1 MELTNIAKDL
11 FASWL
16 SLRKNFKSDKF
27 LEELTFNEIRV
38 CKLLVNEE
46 MVQVKEISEVLS
58 ISRPALNAILNKL
71 EDKELIERVRMKNDR
86 KAVYIKLSDKTY
98 DIYIQE
104 KQRFVERMNG
114 IVKSMGEEDTKL
126 LIKLLNKLNF
136 IINEEVK

>member
-114 IVKSMGEEDTKL
+114 IVKSMGEEDTKI